1 MQAVKKGCRNFLLSL
16 LVLFL
21 FNVGLFA
28 DAKKNSNSV
37 DPKNSKQHHFSTS
50 EHSDEKF
57 NGHNQK
63 PIKAMLRA
71 PFASPNILLE
81 LSEIIYYR
89 NPSYYF
95 NFIDYLSNN
104 SDLFKKTPQE
114 SYEAGISWIRNQL
127 AKPETDLDPN
137 SIDWVVGL
145 YDLDLSTHSKAPKLI
160 SQFQYYNS
168 IIKKSKEYTE
178 NLKKINENK
187 DSSEINSIDCY
198 TWVWWNG
205 KMACSQENL
214 EKLVETDTFYGDT
227 YKSTDN
233 NIPVSLSFDHIYPA
247 NLNDKDTENI
257 AILYGNPSSP
267 NFSKLNSYL
276 MHLSDLGNTKYTLR
290 MIPPKSDD
298 SDIIINNNP
307 NGMEISGYSVTLFL
321 KSTEY
326 KVTDESDLF
335 SNTDGEIEGSGSEW
349 NFGFGELNELS
360 YNSKK
365 PKPFLEIDN
374 NATVVENIDKESIKN
389 LPKNIAEKV
398 LSSPQPFEMLE
409 WILTDFPKYTHL
421 LTDPIQNK
429 TFSDVLKKFPKDFAD
444 VQNIVTLNGMVIPE
458 AKLNPFDIVDKLEN
472 ERNIISS
479 LQSLGL
485 PNDRVIDFISSSFSL
500 NKEKSSAGSD
510 SDAIKFDIT
519 DKKEDRVV
527 VGWLNDLSTDSRYK
541 TWPSGLMSL
550 LYSQSSS
557 LPKISENIVSTVI
570 ALDFSSIE
578 AVQFF
583 METILEAIFKNYPF
597 RFGVVPMSSS
607 SSASAVSNCKFCKN
621 LPDYDF
627 SDSNISKEIFSETSD
642 PSDVMGRVFYYL
654 YNFYGIRATSDYF
667 SAILNLVKSK
677 DFVNKAP
684 KNSNLV
690 LNAAKTTYE
699 SFFSEGKYK
708 QNLKRINKLLPSL
721 IKDKS
726 LYQKIA
732 KQYEQNPLSWED
744 IKSDFILSALMC
756 KHNSYIS
763 RLDLIL
769 QDSTQNTS
777 NNVNSSPK
785 IIAFANGDE
794 IDMSNFLTG
803 LLTSYRKSSM
813 FLLTGLLSGTIQNNE
828 YDLLQLIISSSPN
841 TSYRNPLITSKCFVD
856 STQSSIIANKKDQVG
871 ILSLHNTQQSKSQL
885 DKVKNWISELKYL
898 TILPGSDSSK
908 IPTTVW
914 LWADLDSTMGRN
926 RVSES
931 IVSIIDNTINN
942 SKQSSGYRVSI
953 SHVPKSALK
962 TKKSLKNINQEDE
975 NDQEDDEDEG
985 DGSSNDSNT
994 PLPVSNDGK
1003 LAYLFLRLVEESN
1016 SNDSYEKNLL
1026 TMVYTKLFL
1035 SSQNTDPITG
1045 SALISE
1051 LKSIINNSKSNVDE
1065 KLADEVAS
1073 NLNLLVSKVTEST
1086 TKEIKQYYHKI
1097 TSGLSTL
1104 LKVNYGSNNWE
1115 SVSVF
1120 TDGFESGDLLI
1131 SVSGRIFPV
1140 VKKSQAYNHNVLS
1153 FLLTREYKSRIGGA
1167 EKAFIK
1173 LMSGSDSSIK
1183 NVQER
1188 KNIDTFLMALSSIE
1202 QSKIKSKSD
1211 SIFETGKVTDRVNI
1225 YEELKGYQDLTFE
1238 TSPIK
1243 TKGGDSNIY
1252 AHFKA
1257 IINPI
1262 SDSSQDI
1269 VPFLRTL
1276 SKIPGIKVSILVNP
1290 FSQPD
1295 SLPLRQFKRYV
1306 MNHKPLFNEKTGGSR
1321 VGVGAE
1327 FKGMPSE
1334 SLLTLAMNVPSS
1346 WLVSATKSDYD
1357 LDNINL
1363 RSIDSKHGVA
1373 ALFSL
1378 NSVLIEGHAQ
1388 DSADRSP
1395 PSGLQVVLTNGPHL
1409 VSKQKNQ
1416 VDSSIYNREA
1426 KQKYGKIHAETIVMA
1441 NLGYFQLQAQF
1452 GVYSLSTRS
1461 GRSRR
1466 LYEMIC
1472 LGSESYSKCNSI
1484 IGKKYTGNTESSNN
1498 YGVIMLDSFKGVT
1511 VYPVFSKRVGME
1523 KQPILA
1529 PETENS
1535 FSKSASN
1542 DKGVIEQAKDMIG
1555 NLFGFKS
1562 NKVPEDEDENSD
1574 ETEKCSTIKN
1584 KEGELVHV
1592 KEADLNIFAVASGH
1606 LYERLMSIMIA
1617 SVIKHTNSTVK
1628 FWIIENFMSPSFKKF
1643 VPILA
1648 AQYNFQYEFVTYK
1661 WPHWLN
1667 SETEKQRTIW
1677 GYKILFL
1684 DVLFPLKLKRVIF
1697 VDADQIVRADLQD
1710 LSDTDLKG
1718 APYGYVPF
1726 CDDKMEIEGYRFWK
1740 VGYWKT
1746 HLRGKPYHISALYVI
1761 DLQKFRELAAGDKLR
1776 YTYQSLSKDKN
1787 SLSNLDQDLPNNIQ
1801 HQVPIFS
1808 LDQNWLWCETWCS
1821 NSGLDKAKTIDLC
1834 NNPMTKEPKLER
1846 AKRLIPEWNVYDAE
1860 IQKLRKTF
1868 NMESNSSNK
1877 KKLDEESGKKFEKQE
1892 L

>member
-1 MQAVKKGCRNFLLSL
+1 
-16 LVLFL
+16 
-21 FNVGLFA
+21 
-28 DAKKNSNSV
+28 
-37 DPKNSKQHHFSTS
+37 
-50 EHSDEKF
+50 
-57 NGHNQK
+57 
-63 PIKAMLRA
+63 
-71 PFASPNILLE
+71 
-81 LSEIIYYR
+81 
-89 NPSYYF
+89 
-95 NFIDYLSNN
+95 
-104 SDLFKKTPQE
+104 KTPQE
-114 SYEAGISWIRNQL
+114 SYEAGIVWIRNQL
-127 AKPETDLDPN
+127 AKPETELDPN
-137 SIDWVVGL
+137 SIDWVIGL
-145 YDLDLSTHSKAPKLI
+145 YDLDLSTHTKVPKLI

-168 IIKKSKEYTE
+168 IIKKSKEYTT
-178 NLKKINENK
+178 NLEKINSK
-187 DSSEINSIDCY
+187 DSSEKNAIDCY
-198 TWVWWNG
+198 SWVWWNG
-205 KMACSQENL
+205 KMACSQEGL

-227 YKSTDN
+227 YKSTDS
-233 NIPVSLSFDHIYPA
+233 NIPVSLSFDHTYST
-247 NLNDKDTENI
+247 NLNDKDPENI

-298 SDIIINNNP
+298 SEIIINNNP
-307 NGMEISGYSVTLFL
+307 NGMEMSGYSVTLFL

-335 SNTDGEIEGSGSEW
+335 SNTDGEIEGSGNEW

-365 PKPFLEIDN
+365 PEPFLEIDN
-374 NATVVENIDKESIKN
+374 NATVVENIDKELIKN
-389 LPKNIAEKV
+389 LPKNIALKV

-429 TFSDVLKKFPKDFAD
+429 TFSDILKKFPTGFGDL
-444 VQNIVTLNGMVIPE
+444 QNIVTLNGLVIPVT
-458 AKLNPFDIVDKLEN
+458 KLNPFDIVDKLEN

-500 NKEKSSAGSD
+500 NKEKSSYGSD

-541 TWPSGLMSL
+541 NWPSGLMSI

-583 METILEAIFKNYPF
+583 IETILEAIFKNYPF

-607 SSASAVSNCKFCKN
+607 SSASAVSNSKFCKN
-621 LPDYDF
+621 LSDYDF
-627 SDSNISKEIFSETSD
+627 SDSIISKEIFPETSD
-642 PSDVMGRVFYYL
+642 PADIMGRVFYYF

-667 SAILNLVKSK
+667 TDILTLIKSK
-677 DFVNKAP
+677 DFINKVP

-708 QNLKRINKLLPSL
+708 QNLKRINKLLPSF

-732 KQYEQNPLSWED
+732 KQYEQNPLSWDD

-769 QDSTQNTS
+769 QDPAQNS
-777 NNVNSSPK
+777 ASSVNSSPK
-785 IIAFANGDE
+785 VVAFANGDE
-794 IDMSNFLTG
+794 IDMPNFLTG
-803 LLTSYRKSSM
+803 LLTSYRKSSA
-813 FLLTGLLSGTIQNNE
+813 FLLTGLLSGTVQNNE
-828 YDLLQLIISSSPN
+828 NDLLSLIISSSPN
-841 TSYRNPLITSKCFVD
+841 TSYRNPLITSKCSVD
-856 STQSSIIANKKDQVG
+856 SSQSSNIASKKNQVG
-871 ILSLHNTQQSKSQL
+871 ILSLYNTQQSKSQL

-898 TILPGSDSSK
+898 TILPDSDSSK

-914 LWADLDSTMGRN
+914 LWADLDSAIGKS
-926 RVSES
+926 RVAES

-942 SKQSSGYRVSI
+942 SKQSSGFRVSI
-953 SHVPKSALK
+953 SHVPKSALRSN
-962 TKKSLKNINQEDE
+962 KSPKSTDQEDE
-975 NDQEDDEDEG
+975 NDQEDGGDEG
-985 DGSSNDSNT
+985 EGGDSSNDSST
-994 PLPVSNDGK
+994 PLPISNDGK
-1003 LAYLFLRLVEESN
+1003 LVYLFLKLAEESN
-1016 SNDSYEKNLL
+1016 SNGSYEKNLL

-1035 SSQNTDPITG
+1035 SNQNTEPIAG
-1045 SALISE
+1045 STLISE
-1051 LKSIINNSKSNVDE
+1051 LKSIDSNSKSKFDE

-1073 NLNLLVSKVTEST
+1073 NLNSLVSKVAESI
-1086 TKEIKQYYHKI
+1086 TKETNQYYHKI
-1097 TSGLSTL
+1097 TSGLSNL
-1104 LKVNYGSNNWE
+1104 LKVNYGSNNWD

-1140 VKKSQAYNHNVLS
+1140 VKKSQAFNHNVLS
-1153 FLLTREYKSRIGGA
+1153 FLLSREYNSRIGGA

-1173 LMSGSDSSIK
+1173 LISGPDSSHK
-1183 NVQER
+1183 NIQER
-1188 KNIDTFLMALSSIE
+1188 KNIDTFLMALSLIE

-1211 SIFETGKVTDRVNI
+1211 SIFETGKGTDRLDI
-1225 YEELKGYQDLTFE
+1225 FEGLKGYQDLTFE
-1238 TSPIK
+1238 TSPINS
-1243 TKGGDSNIY
+1243 KGGDSNIY

-1257 IINPI
+1257 MINPI
-1262 SDSSQDI
+1262 SDSSQDL

-1276 SKIPGIKVSILVNP
+1276 SKIPGIKVTILVNP
-1290 FSQPD
+1290 LPQPD

-1306 MNHKPLFNEKTGGSR
+1306 MNHKPLFNEKSDGSR

-1327 FKGMPSE
+1327 FNSMPNE

-1409 VSKQKNQ
+1409 VSKQKNK
-1416 VDSSIYNREA
+1416 VDSSVYNRDA

-1472 LGSESYSKCNSI
+1472 LGSESYSKCNSV
-1484 IGKKYTGNTESSNN
+1484 IGKKYTSNTESSNN

-1511 VYPVFSKRVGME
+1511 VYPVFSKRAGME
-1523 KQPILA
+1523 NEPILA
-1529 PETENS
+1529 PEKENS
-1535 FSKSASN
+1535 FVKSASN
-1542 DKGVIEQAKDMIG
+1542 DKGVLEQAKDMIG
-1555 NLFGFKS
+1555 NLFGLKS
-1562 NKVPEDEDENSD
+1562 NKATEDEDENTD
-1574 ETEKCSTIKN
+1574 ETEKDSKIKN

-1710 LSDTDLKG
+1710 LSNTDLKG

-1726 CDDKMEIEGYRFWK
+1726 CDDKKEIEGYRFWK

-1877 KKLDEESGKKFEKQE
+1877 KKMGEESAKQFDKQE